1 MHIIGVITQ
10 TGLLHGLV
18 GPHAFLEEGL
28 VTFRGLDLAFQC
40 THHERMRRFACAA
53 RETFYARFKAPWKLE
68 TCGRKA
74 HK

>member
-1 MHIIGVITQ
+1 
-10 TGLLHGLV
+10 
-18 GPHAFLEEGL
+18 
-28 VTFRGLDLAFQC
+28 LAFQC